1 MIEVSELSFRYPKAP
16 APTLKSL
23 SFDVAPGQILG
34 FVGPSGA
41 GKSTTQRVLTGQL
54 AAADGT
60 VNILDRRVA
69 EWGRELYRYIGVA
82 FELPTHFLR
91 LTGRENLQFFQSIYG
106 VSDKRWKALLEELG
120 LGDAAD
126 QRVGSYS
133 KGMMTRLGLVRA
145 LLHDPKVLFLDEPG
159 GGLDPASVARVEDII
174 RRERDAGKT
183 IFLTTHDMLSV
194 DRLCDRVAFLIDG
207 AIAVVDEPGRLKR
220 QHGRAELSVTFGVAD
235 APQVESFPLEGLA
248 GNPRF
253 QEVLRTQALH
263 TMHTQE
269 ASLSEIFRKLTGSSL
284 V

>member
-1 MIEVSELSFRYPKAP
+1 MIQVSDLSFRYPKAP
-16 APTLKSL
+16 TPTLKNL
-23 SFDVAPGQILG
+23 TFEVEPGQILG

-54 AAADGT
+54 ATADGR
-60 VNILDRRVA
+60 VDILGRPVA
-69 EWGRELYRYIGVA
+69 DWGRELYRYIGVA

-91 LTGRENLQFFQSIYG
+91 LTGRENLEFFQALYG
-106 VSDKRWKALLEELG
+106 VSDQRWRSHLEELG
-120 LGDAAD
+120 LADASE

-159 GGLDPASVARVEDII
+159 GGLDPASVAKVEDII

-207 AIAVVDEPGRLKR
+207 TIAVVDEPGRLKR
-220 QHGRAELSVTFGVAD
+220 QHGRAELTVTFGEAD
-235 APQVESFPLEGLA
+235 APSVESFALDGLA
-248 GNPRF
+248 ENARF
-253 QEVLRTQALH
+253 QEVIKTQALQ
-263 TMHTQE
+263 TMHTEE
-269 ASLSEIFRKLTGSSL
+269 ASLSEIFRKLTGASL